1 MSAHIPRRYAGVVF
15 STLMALSMSVPM
27 SAVMLIAN
35 GGLEL
40 GWRVFLAGWARAA
53 TTGFI
58 VALPIASFVSP
69 RIRNLTDRLARPYQ
83 ASTEDSH

>member
-1 MSAHIPRRYAGVVF
+1 MSAVIPARYAGVVF

-27 SAVMLIAN
+27 AAVMLIAN

-40 GWRVFLAGWARAA
+40 GWGVFLARWARAGA
-53 TTGFI
+53 TGFI

-69 RIRNLTDRLARPYQ
+69 RIRNLTDRLTRQ
-83 ASTEDSH
+83 AAKA

>member
-1 MSAHIPRRYAGVVF
+1 MSAIIPHRYAGLLF

-35 GGLEL
+35 GGLGL
-40 GWRVFLAGWARAA
+40 RWDPFLLAWARAA
-53 TTGFI
+53 GTGFI

-69 RIRNLTDRLARPYQ
+69 RIGRMTARLTQTDAK
-83 ASTEDSH
+83 